1 MASTVQKIENRNQ
14 NKKRNI
20 EKNKNDLKRNQ
31 SVIEKKKYDVNRLKT
46 CRQTFLKNKKIEIE

>member
-20 EKNKNDLKRNQ
+20 EKIKKDLKRNQ
-31 SVIEKKKYDVNRLKT
+31 SVIKKKKYGVKRLKN
-46 CRQTFLKNKKIEIE
+46 CRYGAKISKK